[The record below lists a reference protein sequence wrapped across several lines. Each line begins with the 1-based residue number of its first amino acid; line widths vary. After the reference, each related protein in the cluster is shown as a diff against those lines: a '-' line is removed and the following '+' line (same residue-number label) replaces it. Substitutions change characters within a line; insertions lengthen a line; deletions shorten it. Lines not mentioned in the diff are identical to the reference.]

1 MAGLHNRSIDLG
13 LGEILLVPAYY
24 VHKVET
30 AVPSLSYSIA
40 YPDPMITDQH
50 DKISD
55 GLVNS
60 ITSLVIHRR
69 NALRTEP
76 VGSAYDLKGPLVGKS
91 TVAGKKRAVA
101 SAALRYGLR
110 LTLLTCLGIM
120 KNVRS
125 FLTLHWHDFDALP
138 EREILAQP
146 SAKQHAATV
155 KRMCEAEREIAPK
168 LRKQLKKNAPRV
180 SGEGCAQH
188 TSAATN
194 GRRV

>member
-1 MAGLHNRSIDLG
+1 MQLKGVKRWTFWQPNDLGNLCFYPYNHPANRQIQANLGEGVGTPCPKMAGLHNRSIDLG
-13 LGEILLVPAYY
+13 PGEILLVPAYY

-30 AVPSLSYSIA
+30 VVPSLSYSIA
-40 YPDPMITDQH
+40 YPDPITDQH

-76 VGSAYDLKGPLVGKS
+76 VGAAYDLKGPLVGKS

-110 LTLLTCLGIM
+110 LTLLTCLGTM

-146 SAKQHAATV
+146 SA
-155 KRMCEAEREIAPK
+155 
-168 LRKQLKKNAPRV
+168 
-180 SGEGCAQH
+180 
-188 TSAATN
+188 
-194 GRRV
+194 

>member
-13 LGEILLVPAYY
+13 PGEILLVPAYY

-30 AVPSLSYSIA
+30 VVPSLSYSIA
-40 YPDPMITDQH
+40 YPGPTDQH

-110 LTLLTCLGIM
+110 FTLLTC
-120 KNVRS
+120 
-125 FLTLHWHDFDALP
+125 P
-138 EREILAQP
+138 
-146 SAKQHAATV
+146 
-155 KRMCEAEREIAPK
+155 
-168 LRKQLKKNAPRV
+168 
-180 SGEGCAQH
+180 
-188 TSAATN
+188 
-194 GRRV
+194 